1 MKHVLTSKE
10 LVWTNAQSPT
20 GDELAELIR
29 NTDLDPVDA
38 EFITQ
43 SHNRPEITLRP
54 AYILMLIHIPVFDR
68 KLRVT
73 RSAGLYFIIK
83 NNHLF
88 SLHYDPIV
96 TLDAIRQGFE
106 SSEEK
111 KEEYFGEDAL
121 SLCLY
126 IITLL
131 YDGAFHKLERLGKH
145 IDISEDAVFQ
155 GNERKMVEEISILT
169 RDVMD
174 FRKIVRPQK
183 SLFAVVP
190 QHEFING
197 DTASK
202 WRRVRGQLLK
212 MWDLLESMVES
223 VRELSNTNFTLLQH
237 KENEILR
244 LLTIY
249 SIVVIPML
257 ILVDPYFAP
266 GAIDADIKDKIAFW
280 IVLGVLVTTLAIIMA
295 KLKRKRYR

>member
-10 LVWTNAQSPT
+10 MGWVNVQSPT
-20 GDELAELIR
+20 GEELAELVR
-29 NTDLDPVDA
+29 DTDLELADA

-43 SHNRPEITLRP
+43 SHNRPEVTLRQS
-54 AYILMLIHIPVFDR
+54 YILMLIHVPIFDR

-73 RSAGLYFIIK
+73 KSAGLYFIIK
-83 NNHLF
+83 KDKVY

-106 SSEEK
+106 SSTEK
-111 KEEYFGEDAL
+111 KDEYFGEDAL

-145 IDISEDAVFQ
+145 VDIAEDAVFQ

-183 SLFAVVP
+183 SLFTTIP
-190 QHEFING
+190 QHEFVNAEN
-197 DTASK
+197 ASK
-202 WRRVRGQLLK
+202 WGRVRGQLLK
-212 MWDLLESMVES
+212 MWDLLEGMVES

-257 ILVDPYFAP
+257 IVVDPYFTP
-266 GAIDADIKDKIAFW
+266 GAVNAGMQDKIAFW
-280 IVLGVLVTTLAIIMA
+280 VVLAILVTTLVIILA

>member
-10 LVWTNAQSPT
+10 MSWTNVQSPT
-20 GDELAELIR
+20 GEELAELVR
-29 NTDLDPVDA
+29 DTDLDSVDA

-43 SHNRPEITLRP
+43 SHNRPEVTLRQS
-54 AYILMLIHIPVFDR
+54 YIIMLIHVPVFDR

-83 NNHLF
+83 KDKLY
-88 SLHYDPIV
+88 SLHYEPIV
-96 TLDAIRQGFE
+96 TLDVIRQGFE
-106 SSEEK
+106 TSAEK
-111 KEEYFGEDAL
+111 KEEYFGENAL

-126 IITLL
+126 ILTLL
-131 YDGAFHKLERLGKH
+131 YDGSFHKLERLGKH
-145 IDISEDAVFQ
+145 IDIAEDAVFQ

-183 SLFAVVP
+183 SLFSLIP
-190 QHEFING
+190 QHEFINAEV
-197 DTASK
+197 DSK
-202 WRRVRGQLLK
+202 WGRVHGQLLK
-212 MWDLLESMVES
+212 MWDLLESMAES

-257 ILVDPYFAP
+257 IFVDPYFAP
-266 GAIDADIKDKIAFW
+266 GAADADIKDKLAFW
-280 IVLGVLVTTLAIIMA
+280 VVLGVLITTLVIILA
-295 KLKRKRYR
+295 KLKRKRY

>member
-1 MKHVLTSKE
+1 MKHALTSKE
-10 LVWTNAQSPT
+10 MVWTNVQSPT
-20 GDELAELIR
+20 GEELAELVR
-29 NTDLDPVDA
+29 NIDLDPVDA

-43 SHNRPEITLRP
+43 SHNRPETTLRQS
-54 AYILMLIHIPVFDR
+54 YILMLIHVPVFDR

-73 RSAGLYFIIK
+73 KSAGLYFIIK
-83 NNHLF
+83 KNQLY

-106 SSEEK
+106 SSAEK
-111 KEEYFGEDAL
+111 TEEYFGEDAL

-145 IDISEDAVFQ
+145 IDIAEDAVFQ
-155 GNERKMVEEISILT
+155 GNEKKMVEEISILT

-183 SLFAVVP
+183 SLFGIVP
-190 QHEFING
+190 QHEFINAE
-197 DTASK
+197 TASK
-202 WRRVRGQLLK
+202 WGRVRGQLLK

-223 VRELSNTNFTLLQH
+223 VRELGNTNFTLLQH

-257 ILVDPYFAP
+257 IFVDPYFAP
-266 GAIDADIKDKIAFW
+266 GAVDANIKDKIAFW
-280 IVLGVLVTTLAIIMA
+280 VVLGVLVTTLVVTLT